1 MILRDKP
8 GMLDVLFAV
17 RGTIV
22 PRIAGRL
29 MLIAAVTVGA
39 VAAQDAHPGVFARL
53 AAIPFT
59 LIGLALS
66 IFMSFRNN
74 AAYDRWW
81 EGRKL
86 WGALVISSRS
96 VARLAMGMDDAAQAK
111 VLRGVCGFA
120 GGLAAR
126 LRGRDEAAAVA
137 RWIALPGA
145 PVNATDAALRAIG
158 AETQRLRAAGALDPM
173 HWHALEEQFAALA
186 QVQGGCERIAGT
198 PVPFAYSLL
207 LHRTAHV
214 FCLSLPFAL
223 AGSMGWWAL
232 LPTLLVGYTFFGLD
246 ALGDQ
251 LEEPF
256 GSEANDLPID
266 ALVRTI
272 EREMLSALGEGDL
285 PPALAAVA
293 GVLL

>member
-1 MILRDKP
+1 M
-8 GMLDVLFAV
+8 
-17 RGTIV
+17 
-22 PRIAGRL
+22 
-29 MLIAAVTVGA
+29 
-39 VAAQDAHPGVFARL
+39 
-53 AAIPFT
+53 
-59 LIGLALS
+59 
-66 IFMSFRNN
+66 
-74 AAYDRWW
+74 
-81 EGRKL
+81 
-86 WGALVISSRS
+86 
-96 VARLAMGMDDAAQAK
+96 
-111 VLRGVCGFA
+111 
-120 GGLAAR
+120 
-126 LRGRDEAAAVA
+126 
-137 RWIALPGA
+137 
-145 PVNATDAALRAIG
+145 
-158 AETQRLRAAGALDPM
+158 
-173 HWHALEEQFAALA
+173 
-186 QVQGGCERIAGT
+186 QGGCERIAGT

>member
-96 VARLAMGMDDAAQAK
+96 VARLAAGLEDAARAT
-111 VLRGVCGFA
+111 VLRGVCGFT

-126 LRGRDEAAAVA
+126 LRGCDEQAAVA
-137 RWIALPGA
+137 RWIALPGG
-145 PVNATDAALRAIG
+145 PVNPTDAALRAIG
-158 AETQRLRAAGALDPM
+158 AETQRLRAGGALDPM

-186 QVQGGCERIAGT
+186 RVQGGCERIAGT